1 MFQSRI
7 TGSLEVYRERTY
19 DLLMQRQLPATSGF
33 TQTLQN
39 IGKTGN
45 DGWEFNVS
53 TVNIPGGRGGL
64 RWTTDISLTHN
75 RNYIISLSGQKL
87 DDVGNRWFI
96 GQPITVGGGGLT
108 WDGQPTNSDLLRS
121 TFYDY
126 EMVGIWQLA
135 DSAQARIYG
144 QKPGDIHVRD
154 INGDGKISAADRI
167 VRGNTYPDLIG
178 SIYNRVTWG
187 HFDASVLFT
196 FRAGYTLYDYF
207 GVSNSSGQAR
217 YNNIVVNYWTPERC
231 PLNSEAS
238 LSAACNTEPRPNA
251 SLQYPTYQ
259 SARGYKAGGHSR
271 IRSITIGYTLPAG
284 VARYFR
290 LQTMRLYMQAQD
302 PFLFS
307 SYQGYDPEA
316 GTTGSPPSYRTIVF
330 GTTVGF

>member
-1 MFQSRI
+1 MPVS
-7 TGSLEVYRERTY
+7 
-19 DLLMQRQLPATSGF
+19 SGF